1 MTSHRWKLRRSES
14 KLIVV
19 ADDPANFTGEDVEA
33 LVRAVEPRVRDGD
46 VNSVE
51 LAGHATAVDDG
62 RASVTTLVRRLGAMV
77 NRYHK
82 AFTVRL

>member
-1 MTSHRWKLRRSES
+1 MTRRLSPVRTS
-14 KLIVV
+14 KRSF
-19 ADDPANFTGEDVEA
+19 APSS
-33 LVRAVEPRVRDGD
+33 PRVRDGD

-51 LAGHATAVDDG
+51 LAGRATAVDDG
-62 RASVTTLVRRLGAMV
+62 RPSVTTLVKRLGAMV